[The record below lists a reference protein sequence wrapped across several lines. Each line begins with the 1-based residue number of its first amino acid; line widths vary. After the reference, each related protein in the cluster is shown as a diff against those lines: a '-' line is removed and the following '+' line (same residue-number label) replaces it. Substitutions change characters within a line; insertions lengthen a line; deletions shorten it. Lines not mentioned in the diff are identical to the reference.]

1 MLVGTLA
8 RQYAIQDIIVRKHM
22 VMVFLLEQ
30 AIRNIIV
37 RQHMIMVLLLQ
48 VRGKTTEVVLF

>member
-8 RQYAIQDIIVRKHM
+8 RQ
-22 VMVFLLEQ
+22 Q

-37 RQHMIMVLLLQ
+37 RQHMIMVLLLE
-48 VRGKTTEVVLF
+48 VRDKTTVHPGNKM